1 MFSDDPRC
9 DELILKVSIFIIGWD
24 GFNARALDIAS
35 GLAEDFDDI
44 VVVTSGKESVSE
56 RFLKLPP
63 QASSR
68 IRRLHV
74 SDECMYG
81 CKLAECLDMF
91 SRELFFLINA
101 DARCQNW
108 SDSVR
113 SAIDCFAHFEKVA
126 IWAPRIDFTPWY
138 VDRVENCK
146 LNEQYSVVL
155 QTDGIVFCWTREIV
169 SEIKLLD
176 IRGNNHGW
184 EIDSTSVSM
193 AQRMGKLAVID
204 RECLVTHP
212 RVTRYSSDTAD
223 RERMEFLHSLPTHL
237 YQDYL
242 RLQFFIRARD
252 RELGDPQVVSLYKAL
267 SGLSETALRQYIRL
281 TSGEPKQIQSYF
293 LELTIIEG
301 VYSKLDDLDE
311 RINCARSLGGRCF
324 IYGTGGH
331 TSLLLCIHPALYKYV
346 DAFLNTLGSSSYLE
360 KPCYHPDKID
370 FYPNDIVILSSYA
383 SCASMRESLASKNVQ
398 VFSFHTKSQP

>member
-1 MFSDDPRC
+1 M
-9 DELILKVSIFIIGWD
+9 SIFIIGWD

-35 GLAEDFDDI
+35 GLAVDFDDI
-44 VVVTSGKESVSE
+44 VVVTSGEESVSE
-56 RFLKLPP
+56 CFLRLPP
-63 QASSR
+63 QASSH
-68 IRRLHV
+68 IRQLHV
-74 SDECMYG
+74 SDDCMYG

-108 SDSVR
+108 SDTVR
-113 SAIDCFAHFEKVA
+113 SAIDCFAHYEKVA

-138 VDRVENCK
+138 VDRVEK
-146 LNEQYSVVL
+146 YQLNEQYSVVV

-169 SEIKLLD
+169 SEVKRLD

-184 EIDSTSVSM
+184 EIDSTSVSI

-223 RERMEFLHSLPTHL
+223 RERMEFLHNLPTYL

-242 RLQFFIRARD
+242 RLQLFIRARD
-252 RELGDPQVVSLYKAL
+252 RDLGDPQVVSLYKAL
-267 SGLSETALRQYIRL
+267 SGLSETALHRYVRL
-281 TSGEPKQIQSYF
+281 ASGEHKHTQNYF
-293 LELTIIEG
+293 LEHTIIEG
-301 VYSKLDDLDE
+301 VYSKLGELDE
-311 RINCARSLGGRCF
+311 RINSARRLGGRSF

-331 TSLLLCIHPALYKYV
+331 TTLLLCVRPALYKIV
-346 DAFLNTLGSSSYLE
+346 DAFLNTLGSSSYLD
-360 KPCYHPDKID
+360 KPCYHPDEID
-370 FYPNDIVILSSYA
+370 FYPNDIVIISSYA
-383 SCASMRESLASKNVQ
+383 SVASMKESLAGKHIQ
-398 VFSFHTKSQP
+398 VFSFHAEPQP